1 MRDDSGVVSKDQVM
15 GTLIA
20 ALDTRGMRY
29 SVDADGRTV
38 HLGFKGDDLPI
49 HMEISVGEVVLKF
62 RCPLDFRVATGN
74 YEKVFWELNRINS
87 DLSFGAFCIQP
98 DGMVD
103 FAYGFPFLESDF
115 SEDFLMAFIKTI
127 AGTVDSHDGDLKRI
141 ADSCPSSRNMYQRGE
156 NMGNPVRKI
165 SKITA
170 VGGIHSIV
178 ATGLEAAGIKFEY
191 NEASNEFCAT
201 VEGDD
206 LPIKLSVSMD
216 PLMIRF
222 KMLLAL
228 NICPDNYSEVFRQ
241 LNGINSRMTFGI
253 FVIDE
258 ANAKVFFRYEFPY
271 AEARVSSD
279 FVAWLVK
286 HIVEE
291 VDSHDGELKKL
302 AEGETNPDGGYMRG
316 IDMAE
321 DFENDYREEGAEWE
335 DVVIRALR
343 GKAMIDIDGH
353 WCTKDKFIEG
363 LEARDLSGP
372 GGPAGMPMESS
383 DPHCM
388 YIDTSEC
395 HNLIIGGSG
404 SGKSRRIIMQQ
415 VLTMVGSG
423 ESAIIFD
430 PKGEICAM
438 TNEPLAADG
447 YSIYV
452 MDLRNP
458 QTSTG
463 WNMFEWP
470 YQLYKVGS
478 KRDRDKAF
486 ETVISVADTLC
497 PVLNSYGKDPY
508 WESSAQGLLAGVI
521 WSLVRS
527 GCPLEDITLPAIF
540 NECQRI
546 FQDTNSIDE
555 YINKHHNDGLGYML
569 MSPALDNA
577 DNTRRCILSEFR
589 QHLLPFVS
597 SESLVSMLSRTD
609 LSFKDIVK
617 RKSVVYIIAPD
628 EKDTLNPVV
637 SIFVKMLYEYLL
649 YYAHT
654 DSGRLENRMNFIL
667 DEFASLPRITNM
679 PSMLAAARSRNI
691 RFTITLQSMSQLK
704 SVYGPDAD
712 TIKGNCANWIF
723 LSSRDMGTLEE
734 ISALVGNDATGGRM
748 ISTSQLQRLD
758 KSRGQML
765 VLRDR
770 KRPYLGCFSD
780 ISDFGF
786 EPKPIPAQNATAG
799 SPLVDDESLDELLGM
814 VSPGRDFSPSEL
826 EVIFDFFNSIGAI
839 GNITWM
845 LDALALVRDYPEP
858 EDAVAE
864 LKRVGFV
871 FQDGEDFRTSMALC
885 RRVLLEEI

>member
-1 MRDDSGVVSKDQVM
+1 
-15 GTLIA
+15 
-20 ALDTRGMRY
+20 
-29 SVDADGRTV
+29 
-38 HLGFKGDDLPI
+38 
-49 HMEISVGEVVLKF
+49 
-62 RCPLDFRVATGN
+62 
-74 YEKVFWELNRINS
+74 
-87 DLSFGAFCIQP
+87 
-98 DGMVD
+98 
-103 FAYGFPFLESDF
+103 
-115 SEDFLMAFIKTI
+115 
-127 AGTVDSHDGDLKRI
+127 
-141 ADSCPSSRNMYQRGE
+141 
-156 NMGNPVRKI
+156 MGNPVRKI
-165 SKITA
+165 SKLVA

-178 ATGLEAAGIKFEY
+178 ATGLEAAGIEFEY
-191 NEASNEFCAT
+191 NDASGEFRAI

-206 LPIKLSVSMD
+206 LPIELSVSMD
-216 PLMIRF
+216 PLMLRF
-222 KMLLAL
+222 KMLLDL
-228 NICPDNYSEVFRQ
+228 VICPDNYSEVFRQ
-241 LNGINSRMTFGI
+241 LNGINSRMRFGI

-258 ANAKVFFRYEFPY
+258 KNAKVFFRYEFPY

-279 FVAWLVK
+279 FVELLVK
-286 HIVEE
+286 YIIEE
-291 VDSHDGELKKL
+291 VDSHDGELKML
-302 AEGETNPDGGYMRG
+302 AEGETDPDGGYMRG
-316 IDMAE
+316 FDMAE
-321 DFENDYREEGAEWE
+321 DFENDYREEGDEWE
-335 DVVIRALR
+335 KVVIRALR
-343 GKAMIDIDGH
+343 GKAMMDIDGH

-363 LEARDLSGP
+363 LVVRDLSGP
-372 GGPAGMPMESS
+372 GGPAGLPMDST

-423 ESAIIFD
+423 ESAVIFD

-447 YSIYV
+447 YSIHV

-458 QTSTG
+458 LTSSG

-470 YQLYKVGS
+470 YQLYKGGS
-478 KRDRDKAF
+478 RRDRDKAF

-497 PVLNSYGKDPY
+497 PVLSIPGKDPY
-508 WESSAQGLLAGVI
+508 WESSAQGLLAGLI
-521 WSLVRS
+521 WNLIRS

-546 FQDTNSIDE
+546 FQDASSIEE
-555 YINKHHNDGLGYML
+555 YISKHHNEGLGYMM
-569 MSPALDNA
+569 MSPSLDNA
-577 DNTRRCILSEFR
+577 ENTRRCILSEFR
-589 QHLLPFVS
+589 QHLLPLIS

-609 LSFKDIVK
+609 LSFKDIVNG
-617 RKSVVYIIAPD
+617 KSVVYIIAPD

-649 YYAHT
+649 YCAHT
-654 DSGRLENRMNFIL
+654 DSGRLGNRMNFIL
-667 DEFASLPRITNM
+667 DEFASLPMIKNM

-786 EPKPIPAQNATAG
+786 EPKPIPTQNAVTAP
-799 SPLVDDESLDELLGM
+799 SFEDESMDDLLGL
-814 VSPGRDFSPSEL
+814 VSPGREYSPSEL

-839 GNITWM
+839 GNVTWM
-845 LDALALVRDYPEP
+845 LDALALLRDNPEP
-858 EDAVAE
+858 ENAAAE

-871 FQDGEDFRTSMALC
+871 FQDDEDFRASMVLC
-885 RRVLLEEI
+885 RRVLLEEN

>member
-1 MRDDSGVVSKDQVM
+1 M
-15 GTLIA
+15 
-20 ALDTRGMRY
+20 
-29 SVDADGRTV
+29 
-38 HLGFKGDDLPI
+38 
-49 HMEISVGEVVLKF
+49 
-62 RCPLDFRVATGN
+62 
-74 YEKVFWELNRINS
+74 
-87 DLSFGAFCIQP
+87 
-98 DGMVD
+98 
-103 FAYGFPFLESDF
+103 
-115 SEDFLMAFIKTI
+115 
-127 AGTVDSHDGDLKRI
+127 
-141 ADSCPSSRNMYQRGE
+141 
-156 NMGNPVRKI
+156 
-165 SKITA
+165 
-170 VGGIHSIV
+170 
-178 ATGLEAAGIKFEY
+178 
-191 NEASNEFCAT
+191 
-201 VEGDD
+201 
-206 LPIKLSVSMD
+206 
-216 PLMIRF
+216 
-222 KMLLAL
+222 
-228 NICPDNYSEVFRQ
+228 
-241 LNGINSRMTFGI
+241 
-253 FVIDE
+253 
-258 ANAKVFFRYEFPY
+258 
-271 AEARVSSD
+271 
-279 FVAWLVK
+279 
-286 HIVEE
+286 
-291 VDSHDGELKKL
+291 L
-302 AEGETNPDGGYMRG
+302 AEGETDPGDGYMRG
-316 IDMAE
+316 FDMAE

-335 DVVIRALR
+335 NVVIRALR
-343 GKAMIDIDGH
+343 GKAMMDVDGH

-363 LEARDLSGP
+363 LEVRDLSGP
-372 GGPAGMPMESS
+372 GGPAGIPMDSS
-383 DPHCM
+383 DPHRM

-423 ESAIIFD
+423 DSAVIFD

-447 YSIYV
+447 YRIHV

-458 QTSTG
+458 LTSSG

-470 YQLYKVGS
+470 YQLYRGGG

-497 PVLNSYGKDPY
+497 PVLSIPGKDPY
-508 WESSAQGLLAGVI
+508 WESSAQGLLAGII
-521 WSLVRS
+521 WNLIRS
-527 GCPLEDITLPAIF
+527 GRPLEDITLPVIF
-540 NECQRI
+540 NECQSI
-546 FQDTNSIDE
+546 FQDSNSIKE
-555 YINKHHNDGLGYML
+555 YMDKHHNEGLGYML

-577 DNTRRCILSEFR
+577 ENTRRCILSEFR
-589 QHLLPFVS
+589 QHLLPLIS

-609 LSFKDIVK
+609 LAFKDIVDG
-617 RKSVVYIIAPD
+617 KSVVYIIAPD

-654 DSGRLENRMNFIL
+654 DNGRLENRMNFIL
-667 DEFASLPRITNM
+667 DEFASLPRIKNM

-704 SVYGPDAD
+704 SVYGGDAD

-786 EPKPIPAQNATAG
+786 EPKSISARNG
-799 SPLVDDESLDELLGM
+799 DDASSSEDEESVDELLAMIG
-814 VSPGRDFSPSEL
+814 SGKAIAPSERT
-826 EVIFDFFNSIGAI
+826 VFIDFFTGIGAI

-845 LDALALVRDYPEP
+845 LDAVALLRDNPEP